1 LNIKRIGIAVA
12 LLGAVALALGFFW
25 PFGRPSP
32 SLHLPG
38 VVEIQE
44 VRLGSKIG
52 GRVHKVDIVEGAI
65 AEPGQPLVF
74 FDVPELQAQRQQLQ
88 ARLLQ
93 AEADL
98 EKAENGPRPQ
108 EIEAAWAAVEA
119 ALARWERLD
128 AGWRE
133 EEKRQARSE
142 QEATEA
148 DLKLAR
154 EEFDRVDRLHRQGS
168 SARAEYDTARAA
180 RDRALSRNAAAVAHL
195 DMLQKGSRPE
205 DLAEAAAQLKQA
217 WANYNLLLDGTR
229 PEDLVAAEARLTEVL
244 GKLNEIDANLN
255 EAIVRAPERVLVEVV
270 AVRKGD
276 LVPPNQPILR
286 VLRANDLW
294 VKAYVPEPE
303 LGQVR
308 LNQQAEV
315 TVDAYPE
322 KRFQGT
328 ITHIAAESEFTPRN
342 VQSADERR
350 HQVFAIKVR
359 VADPQ
364 GVFKS
369 GMAADVVVLL
379 Q

>member
-1 LNIKRIGIAVA
+1 VA

-25 PFGRPSP
+25 PFGRQPSAFQ
-32 SLHLPG
+32 LPG

-52 GRVHKVDIVEGAI
+52 GRVEKVEVLEGAI
-65 AEPGQPLVF
+65 AEPGQSLVVF
-74 FDVPELQAQRQQLQ
+74 AVPELQAQRQQLQ

-93 AEADL
+93 MEADL
-98 EKAENGPRPQ
+98 EKAKNGPRA
-108 EIEAAWAAVEA
+108 EEKEAARAAVEA
-119 ALARWERLD
+119 ARARWERLK

-133 EEKRQARSE
+133 EEKRQARAE
-142 QEATEA
+142 KETAEA
-148 DLKLAR
+148 DLKWAR
-154 EEFDRVDRLHRQGS
+154 EEFDRVERLYRQGS
-168 SARAEYDTARAA
+168 SSRADYDAARAA
-180 RDRALSRNAAAVAHL
+180 RDRALGRYAAAAAHFE
-195 DMLQKGSRPE
+195 MLQAGSRAE
-205 DLAEAAAQLKQA
+205 DIAEAAALLKQA
-217 WANYNLLLDGTR
+217 QANYDLLLAGTR
-229 PEDLVAAEARLTEVL
+229 SEDLAAADARVAEVR
-244 GKLNEIDANLN
+244 GKLSEIDANLN

-276 LVPPNQPILR
+276 VVQPNQPILR
-286 VLRANDLW
+286 VLRADDLW

-308 LNQQAEV
+308 LNQQADV
-315 TVDAYPE
+315 TVDAYPG
-322 KRFQGT
+322 KQFQGRVMY
-328 ITHIAAESEFTPRN
+328 IAAESEFTPRN

-369 GMAADVVVLL
+369 GMAAEVSLPL

>member
-1 LNIKRIGIAVA
+1 MTPKRILIGLA
-12 LLGAVALALGFFW
+12 LLGAIVLGLGFFW
-25 PFGRPSP
+25 PFRRQRPI
-32 SLHLPG
+32 LHLPG

-52 GRVHKVDIVEGAI
+52 GRVEKVETLEGTI
-65 AEPGQPLVF
+65 AEPGQVLVVF
-74 FDVPELQAQRQQLQ
+74 AVPELQAQRQQLQ

-98 EKAENGPRPQ
+98 EKAKNGPRP
-108 EIEAAWAAVEA
+108 EEKEAARGAAEA
-119 ALARWERLD
+119 ARARWERLK

-133 EEKRQARSE
+133 EEKRQARCE
-142 QEATEA
+142 QEAAEA

-154 EEFDRVDRLHRQGS
+154 EELERIQRLYRQNS
-168 SARAEYDTARAA
+168 SSRAELDAARAA
-180 RDRALSRNAAAVAHL
+180 RDRALGRNAAAVAHL
-195 DMLQKGSRPE
+195 EMLEAGSRPE
-205 DLAEAAAQLKQA
+205 DIAEAAAQLKQA
-217 WANYNLLLDGTR
+217 QANYDLLLAGTR
-229 PEDLVAAEARLTEVL
+229 SEDLAAAEARVAEIR
-244 GKLNEIDANLN
+244 GKLREIQANLE
-255 EAIVRAPERVLVEVV
+255 EAMVRAPERVLVEVV
-270 AVRKGD
+270 GVRNGD
-276 LVPPNQPILR
+276 LVLPNQPILR

-308 LNQQAEV
+308 LNQDAEV
-315 TVDAYPE
+315 TIDAYPQ

-328 ITHIAAESEFTPRN
+328 VTYIAAESEFTPRN

-364 GVFKS
+364 GIFKS
-369 GMAADVVVLL
+369 GMAAEVNLPL

>member
-1 LNIKRIGIAVA
+1 
-12 LLGAVALALGFFW
+12 LLGVVALALGFIW
-25 PFGRPSP
+25 PFGRQPQT
-32 SLHLPG
+32 LRLPG

-52 GRVHKVDIVEGAI
+52 GRVDKVAILEGTI
-65 AEPGQPLVF
+65 AEPGQPLVYF
-74 FDVPELQAQRQQLQ
+74 AVPELQAQRQQLQ

-98 EKAENGPRPQ
+98 EKAKNGPRA
-108 EIEAAWAAVEA
+108 EEKEAARAALEA
-119 ALARWERLD
+119 AKARWQRLK

-142 QEATEA
+142 LETADA

-154 EEFDRVDRLHRQGS
+154 EDFERAARLYRQNS
-168 SARAEYDTARAA
+168 SSRAEYDAARAA
-180 RDRALSRNAAAVAHL
+180 RDRALGRQAAALAHRE
-195 DMLQKGSRPE
+195 MLEAGSRPE
-205 DLAEAAAQLKQA
+205 DIAEAAAQLKQA
-217 WANYNLLLDGTR
+217 QANYDLLLAGTR
-229 PEDLVAAEARLTEVL
+229 SEDLAAAEARVTEVR
-244 GKLNEIDANLN
+244 GKLNEIDANLS
-255 EAIVRAPERVLVEVV
+255 EAVVCAPERVLVEVV

-276 LVPPNQPILR
+276 LVQANQPILR
-286 VLRANDLW
+286 VLRADDLW

-308 LNQQAEV
+308 LGQSADV
-315 TVDAYPE
+315 TVDAYPGR
-322 KRFQGT
+322 RFEGT
-328 ITHIAAESEFTPRN
+328 VTYIAAESEFTPRN

-359 VADPQ
+359 VANPQ

-369 GMAADVVVLL
+369 GMAAEVMLPL
-379 Q
+379 H

>member
-1 LNIKRIGIAVA
+1 LNAKRVVLGVA

-25 PFGRPSP
+25 PFGRRPQTS
-32 SLHLPG
+32 HIHG

-52 GRVHKVDIVEGAI
+52 GRVEKVEILEGDS

-74 FDVPELQAQRQQLQ
+74 FAVPELQAQRQQLQ

-98 EKAENGPRPQ
+98 EKAKNGPRS
-108 EIEAAWAAVEA
+108 EEKEAARAALEA
-119 ALARWERLD
+119 ARARWERLK

-142 QEATEA
+142 FETAEA

-154 EEFDRVDRLHRQGS
+154 EEFDRAERLYRQGS
-168 SARAEYDTARAA
+168 SSRADYDAARAA
-180 RDRALSRNAAAVAHL
+180 RDRALGRNAAAQARWE
-195 DMLQKGSRPE
+195 MLQAGSRAE
-205 DLAEAAAQLKQA
+205 DIAEAAAQLKQA
-217 WANYNLLLDGTR
+217 QANYDLLLAGTR
-229 PEDLVAAEARLTEVL
+229 PEDLAASAARVMEAR
-244 GKLNEIDANLN
+244 GKLSEIDANLE

-276 LVPPNQPILR
+276 LVQPNQPILR
-286 VLRANDLW
+286 VLRAKDLW

-308 LNQQAEV
+308 LNQEAEL
-315 TVDAYPE
+315 TIDAYPD
-322 KRFQGT
+322 RLFRGT
-328 ITHIAAESEFTPRN
+328 VMHIAAESEFTPRN

-350 HQVFAIKVR
+350 HQVFAIKIR
-359 VADPQ
+359 VADSQ

-369 GMAADVVVLL
+369 GMAAEVNLPL

>member
-1 LNIKRIGIAVA
+1 VA
-12 LLGAVALALGFFW
+12 LLGAAALALGFFW
-25 PFGRPSP
+25 PFGRQQAAFR
-32 SLHLPG
+32 LPG

-52 GRVHKVDIVEGAI
+52 GRVDKVEILEGAI
-65 AEPGQPLVF
+65 AEPGQALVVF
-74 FDVPELQAQRQQLQ
+74 AVPELQAQRQQLQ

-98 EKAENGPRPQ
+98 EKAKNGPRA
-108 EIEAAWAAVEA
+108 EEKEAARAAVDA
-119 ALARWERLD
+119 ARARWQRLK

-142 QEATEA
+142 RETSEA

-154 EEFDRVDRLHRQGS
+154 EEFDRVDRLYRQGS
-168 SARAEYDTARAA
+168 SSRAEYDSARAA
-180 RDRALSRNAAAVAHL
+180 RDRALGHYSAAVAHF
-195 DMLQKGSRPE
+195 DMLQAGSREE
-205 DLAEAAAQLKQA
+205 DIAEAAAQLKQA
-217 WANYNLLLDGTR
+217 QANYDLLLAGTR
-229 PEDLVAAEARLTEVL
+229 SEDLAAAEARVAEMR
-244 GKLNEIDANLN
+244 GKLSEIEANLN

-276 LVPPNQPILR
+276 VVQPNQPILR
-286 VLRANDLW
+286 VLRADDLW

-308 LNQQAEV
+308 LNQPAEV
-315 TVDAYPE
+315 TVDAYPG
-322 KRFQGT
+322 KRFHGT
-328 ITHIAAESEFTPRN
+328 IMYIAAESEFTPRN
-342 VQSADERR
+342 VQSADERK
-350 HQVFAIKVR
+350 HQVFALKIR
-359 VADPQ
+359 IADAQ

-369 GMAADVVVLL
+369 GMAAEVILPL

>member
-1 LNIKRIGIAVA
+1 LSAKRIVIGVA
-12 LLGAVALALGFFW
+12 LLSVVVLALGFFW
-25 PFGRPSP
+25 LSGRQTQT
-32 SLHLPG
+32 LRLPG

-44 VRLGSKIG
+44 VRLGSKIS
-52 GRVHKVDIVEGAI
+52 GRVEKVAVLEGTI

-74 FDVPELQAQRQQLQ
+74 FAVPELQAQRQQLQ

-98 EKAENGPRPQ
+98 EKAKNGPRA
-108 EIEAAWAAVEA
+108 EEKEAARAAVEA
-119 ALARWERLD
+119 AKARWERLK

-133 EEKRQARSE
+133 EEKRQARSD
-142 QEATEA
+142 QETAEA

-154 EEFDRVDRLHRQGS
+154 EEFE
-168 SARAEYDTARAA
+168 RAERLYRQNSSSRAEFDAARAA
-180 RDRALSRNAAAVAHL
+180 RDRALGRHAAALAHREML
-195 DMLQKGSRPE
+195 DAGSRPE
-205 DLAEAAAQLKQA
+205 DIAEAAAQLKQA
-217 WANYNLLLDGTR
+217 QANYDLLLAGTR
-229 PEDLVAAEARLTEVL
+229 SEDLAAAEARVAEVR
-244 GKLNEIDANLN
+244 GKLSEIDANLR
-255 EAIVRAPERVLVEVV
+255 EAVVHAPERVLVEVV

-276 LVPPNQPILR
+276 LVQANQPILR
-286 VLRANDLW
+286 VLRADDLW
-294 VKAYVPEPE
+294 VKAYVPEPD

-308 LNQQAEV
+308 LGQQADV
-315 TVDAYPE
+315 TVDAYPG

-328 ITHIAAESEFTPRN
+328 VTYIASESEFTPRN

-369 GMAADVVVLL
+369 GMAAEVTLPL

>member
-1 LNIKRIGIAVA
+1 VA
-12 LLGAVALALGFFW
+12 LLGAVAVALGFFW
-25 PFGRPSP
+25 PFGRRPTR
-32 SLHLPG
+32 LQLPG

-52 GRVHKVDIVEGAI
+52 GRVDKVAILEGEV

-74 FDVPELQAQRQQLQ
+74 FAVPELQAQRQQLQ
-88 ARLLQ
+88 ARLNQ

-98 EKAENGPRPQ
+98 QKAKNGSRPEEK
-108 EIEAAWAAVEA
+108 EAARAALEA
-119 ALARWERLD
+119 ARARWERLK

-142 QEATEA
+142 LETADA

-154 EEFDRVDRLHRQGS
+154 EEFDRAERLYRQAS
-168 SARAEYDTARAA
+168 NSRAEFDAARAA
-180 RDRALSRNAAAVAHL
+180 RDRAVGRQAAAVAHW
-195 DMLQKGSRPE
+195 DMLQAGSRPE
-205 DLAEAAAQLKQA
+205 DIAEAAAQLKQA
-217 WANYNLLLDGTR
+217 QANYDLLLAGTR
-229 PEDLVAAEARLTEVL
+229 AEEIAAAEARVMEAR
-244 GKLNEIDANLN
+244 GKLSEIDANLE
-255 EAIVRAPERVLVEVV
+255 EAVVRAPERVLVEVV

-276 LVPPNQPILR
+276 LIQPNQPILR

-303 LGQVR
+303 LGQLR
-308 LNQQAEV
+308 LHQQADV
-315 TVDAYPE
+315 TIDAYPG
-322 KRFQGT
+322 KQFQGEVM
-328 ITHIAAESEFTPRN
+328 HIAAESEFTPRN

-350 HQVFAIKVR
+350 HQVFAIKIR

-364 GVFKS
+364 GIFKS
-369 GMAADVVVLL
+369 GMAAEVSLPL